1 VDGVL
6 LLCRRRRSLPQRL
19 QRVHDAARCAGI
31 EAVRRV
37 VGAGRFTANNPGS
50 ILDYDPEA
58 PGSNPMPS
66 GCAGDHVAYHL
77 ALGYPEPRIL

>member
-1 VDGVL
+1 M
-6 LLCRRRRSLPQRL
+6 
-19 QRVHDAARCAGI
+19 
-31 EAVRRV
+31 RRV
-37 VGAGRFTANNPGS
+37 VGAGRFTAKNPGS

-58 PGSNPMPS
+58 PGPNPMPA